1 MDSLERRFAALDRG
15 EALSF
20 TLRQGE
26 DASGMA
32 DAQDVMQVTVG
43 FLLDQVRDARQPLDL
58 LDALITVTVT
68 QANVETVM
76 RDLDL
81 QRAYATYSSPP
92 PDDLRRPIS
101 INAVA
106 QSLQL
111 PFETVR
117 RRIARLALFGAYR
130 STRDGV
136 YVPELLLK
144 APGHRK
150 ALHAAHDRLRA
161 LYGRLLAMGELT
173 EIDDSGPRWEGDPPL
188 RAVGRISSE
197 YLLRFVEPVTAEL
210 GDAVNATIW
219 LEILRSNTDAAVGVG
234 WQDVERRPVSVSQL
248 ARRVGLPVQTV
259 RRRVEALVSAGACE
273 RVGRGLLIPADTL
286 RRSEFVAIAD
296 KNRANLERMFANLG
310 RLGVL
315 AAWRETIGAKVRAA

>member
-1 MDSLERRFAALDRG
+1 
-15 EALSF
+15 
-20 TLRQGE
+20 
-26 DASGMA
+26 MA
-32 DAQDVMQVTVG
+32 HAQDVMQVTAG

-58 LDALITVTVT
+58 LDALISVTVT
-68 QANVETVM
+68 QANVEMLM

-81 QRAYATYSSPP
+81 QRTYATCNAPP
-92 PDDLRRPIS
+92 PDELRRPIS

-117 RRIARLALFGAYR
+117 RRIARLSLFGAYR
-130 STRDGV
+130 STREGV

-150 ALHAAHDRLRA
+150 ALRSAYDRLSA

-173 EIDDSGPRWEGDPPL
+173 EIDDFGPRWEGDPPL

-197 YLLRFVEPVTAEL
+197 YLLRFVEPIIGEL
-210 GDAVNATIW
+210 GDAVNATVW
-219 LEILRSNTDAAVGVG
+219 LEILRSNTEAGNGVG
-234 WQDVERRPVSVSQL
+234 WEEVERRPVGISQV

-259 RRRVEALVSAGACE
+259 RRRVEALVAAGACA
-273 RVGRGLLIPADTL
+273 RAGRGVFAPAETL
-286 RRSEFVAIAD
+286 RRPEFMAIAE
-296 KNRANLERMFANLG
+296 KNRSNLERMFANLG

-315 AAWRETIGAKVRAA
+315 AAWREAIEAKVRAA